1 VEVRVLLALIVPRLI
16 VAAWGVAVIGVLLW
30 QGLRGIARLRA
41 VVDYLE
47 LRERRFPESA
57 SLPTPPLAR
66 QAPVPYGFIAAVAAG
81 VALTPLVMGL
91 AFGSVG
97 TVGIVLGAAAV
108 VGAVVTVVLVARSPW
123 AETRRLVWE
132 AAFSEGTARL
142 ERLEEALE
150 ADPQL
155 HPHASGGPGAPGEPV
170 NSKPPKSE

>member
-1 VEVRVLLALIVPRLI
+1 MLLALIVPRLI

-30 QGLRGIARLRA
+30 QGLRGVARLRA

-57 SLPTPPLAR
+57 SMPAPPLAR
-66 QAPVPYGFIAAVAAG
+66 QAPVPYGVIAVVAAG
-81 VALTPLVMGL
+81 VALTPLVIGV

-97 TVGIVLGAAAV
+97 IIGIVLGVAAV
-108 VGAVVTVVLVARSPW
+108 VGAAITIVLVARSPW

-150 ADPQL
+150 VDPQL
-155 HPHASGGPGAPGEPV
+155 HAQTLGAPGEHHTPE
-170 NSKPPKSE
+170 SE